1 MKLSAFLMALIG
13 LTLFSCNKNISNT
26 VPGSIEGSWQMIVVA
41 DITTNTTL
49 TKPLSIQ
56 KDVVITFV
64 PNSSTTGTFTGK
76 TPSND
81 IWQNDYSL
89 GVGRT
94 ISIPVLS
101 MTKVGETTWGA
112 QFVDNIRNAQQYSFE
127 NAEKLN
133 ITTTNKILT
142 FKKL

>member
-1 MKLSAFLMALIG
+1 MKPSILLLVLIG
-13 LTLFSCNKNISNT
+13 LTLFSCKKNNSNT
-26 VPGSIEGSWQMIVVA
+26 VFGSIEGSWQMIVVT

-49 TKPLSIQ
+49 TKPSSIQ

-64 PNSSTTGTFTGK
+64 PNSSTTGIFTGE

-81 IWQNDYSL
+81 IWQNNYTL
-89 GVGRT
+89 GGGET

-101 MTKVGETTWGA
+101 MTKVAETTWGK
-112 QFVDNIRNAQQYSFE
+112 QFVDNITSAQHYSFE
-127 NAEKLN
+127 SGGKLN
-133 ITTTNKILT
+133 IKTTNKILT

>member
-1 MKLSAFLMALIG
+1 MKPSILLLVLIG
-13 LTLFSCNKNISNT
+13 LTLFSCKKNNSNT
-26 VPGSIEGSWQMIVVA
+26 VFGSIEGSWQMIVVT

-49 TKPLSIQ
+49 TKPSSIQ

-64 PNSSTTGTFTGK
+64 PNSSTTGTFTGE

-81 IWQNDYSL
+81 IWQNNYTL
-89 GVGRT
+89 GGET

-101 MTKVGETTWGA
+101 MTKVAETTWGK
-112 QFVDNIRNAQQYSFE
+112 QFVDNITSAQHYSFE
-127 NAEKLN
+127 SGGKLN
-133 ITTTNKILT
+133 IKTTNKILT